1 MPQPSQAPIARTI
14 GGLWEFSTARVVDLA
29 GFALSPLAQTCTNPG
44 VNITRAEAKRDLER
58 MKRDRRDLQ
67 RPVVLLNGY
76 HAWAGVICSP
86 RDLLRD
92 CTSRK
97 ADDFLAISYGLH
109 TDFDRLR
116 ETVLKKVRE
125 RFGESQP
132 LDVVGYSMG
141 GILGRV
147 CASGDDGMRIERLFT
162 LASPHRGAKLAD
174 RITIDSAGRSM
185 RAGSDLLSKLDSES
199 HPQSTA
205 AKSGP
210 SFIRCYTQTNDP
222 VVGATRASPPGVHP
236 VWVGG
241 TKLLSHFSTLH
252 NPVLLADLARHLR
265 GEAPLLPDAAAS
277 AATRD

>member
-174 RITIDSAGRSM
+174 RITIDSAGTLDHHAGRS
-185 RAGSDLLSKLDSES
+185 ADSES